1 MGKKVSQQT
10 ASLKI
15 SKKENKEFNSLIRLL
30 RPKVYITD
38 SSSFKRLVQ
47 DLTGNGASN
56 PITTSSSLLH
66 PQKKHRPPVEEEK
79 EIPVVVD
86 IEPEGSVDVSTDT
99 SFNSSELCSQV
110 FINDQEFKQL
120 CYQIF
125 ADDHTTT
132 TTSTS
137 EGSAEEQLL
146 VDDMLPFQDL
156 EQWLNLDTVYDQPNH
171 DPFSHYG
178 YAQIDQQVSIYDYEL
193 SGLIRLLR
201 PKVYITDSSSFKR
214 LVQDLT
220 GNGTSNPITTSSS
233 LSHPPKK
240 HRPPV
245 EEEKEIP
252 VVVDIEPEGSVD
264 VSADAS
270 FDSLELCSQV
280 FMNDQEFNQLSYQIY
295 ADDHTTT
302 TTSTL
307 DGSAEEQLL
316 VDDMLPFQEL
326 EQLLNLDAVY
336 HQPNHDPF
344 SNYDYTQFD
353 QQLLHDRTHDSNY
366 QCHIYPAPTS
376 IHCQFLPM
384 HYLLRSS
391 FDPDRDILYSRAYQK
406 SDNNKN
412 TW

>member
-15 SKKENKEFNSLIRLL
+15 SKKENKEFKSLIRLL

-66 PQKKHRPPVEEEK
+66 PPKKHRPPVEEEK

-99 SFNSSELCSQV
+99 SFDSSELCSQV

-156 EQWLNLDTVYDQPNH
+156 EQWLNLDTAYDQPNH

-193 SGLIRLLR
+193 SGL
-201 PKVYITDSSSFKR
+201 P
-214 LVQDLT
+214 
-220 GNGTSNPITTSSS
+220 
-233 LSHPPKK
+233 
-240 HRPPV
+240 
-245 EEEKEIP
+245 
-252 VVVDIEPEGSVD
+252 
-264 VSADAS
+264 
-270 FDSLELCSQV
+270 
-280 FMNDQEFNQLSYQIY
+280 
-295 ADDHTTT
+295 
-302 TTSTL
+302 
-307 DGSAEEQLL
+307 
-316 VDDMLPFQEL
+316 
-326 EQLLNLDAVY
+326 
-336 HQPNHDPF
+336 
-344 SNYDYTQFD
+344 
-353 QQLLHDRTHDSNY
+353 
-366 QCHIYPAPTS
+366 
-376 IHCQFLPM
+376 
-384 HYLLRSS
+384 
-391 FDPDRDILYSRAYQK
+391 
-406 SDNNKN
+406 
-412 TW
+412 

>member
-10 ASLKI
+10 ISLKI
-15 SKKENKEFNSLIRLL
+15 SKNENKEFNS
-30 RPKVYITD
+30 
-38 SSSFKRLVQ
+38 
-47 DLTGNGASN
+47 
-56 PITTSSSLLH
+56 
-66 PQKKHRPPVEEEK
+66 
-79 EIPVVVD
+79 
-86 IEPEGSVDVSTDT
+86 
-99 SFNSSELCSQV
+99 
-110 FINDQEFKQL
+110 
-120 CYQIF
+120 
-125 ADDHTTT
+125 
-132 TTSTS
+132 
-137 EGSAEEQLL
+137 
-146 VDDMLPFQDL
+146 
-156 EQWLNLDTVYDQPNH
+156 
-171 DPFSHYG
+171 
-178 YAQIDQQVSIYDYEL
+178 
-193 SGLIRLLR
+193 LIRLLR

-270 FDSLELCSQV
+270 FDSSELCSQV
-280 FMNDQEFNQLSYQIY
+280 FMNDQEFNQLCYQIY

-307 DGSAEEQLL
+307 EGSAEEQLL

-344 SNYDYTQFD
+344 SNYDYTQLD
-353 QQLLHDRTHDSNY
+353 QQVSIYDYELSRLL
-366 QCHIYPAPTS
+366 
-376 IHCQFLPM
+376 
-384 HYLLRSS
+384 
-391 FDPDRDILYSRAYQK
+391 
-406 SDNNKN
+406 
-412 TW
+412 